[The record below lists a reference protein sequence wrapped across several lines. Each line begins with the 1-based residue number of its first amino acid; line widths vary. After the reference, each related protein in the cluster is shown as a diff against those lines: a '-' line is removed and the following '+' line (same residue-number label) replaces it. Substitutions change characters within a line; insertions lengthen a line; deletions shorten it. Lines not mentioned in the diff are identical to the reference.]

1 MIRRRVVHGH
11 GARIIKMWVT
21 YDDSTGFGVIATTHI
36 LMG

>member
-11 GARIIKMWVT
+11 GARIVKMWVT
-21 YDDSTGFGVIATTHI
+21 YDSAGFDVIATTHI

>member
-11 GARIIKMWVT
+11 GRIIKMWVT
-21 YDDSTGFGVIATTHI
+21 YDSAGFDVIATTHI

>member
-11 GARIIKMWVT
+11 GDRIIKMWVT
-21 YDDSTGFGVIATTHI
+21 YDSIGFGVIATTHI

>member
-11 GARIIKMWVT
+11 GARIVKMWVT
-21 YDDSTGFGVIATTHI
+21 YDSIGFDVIATTHI